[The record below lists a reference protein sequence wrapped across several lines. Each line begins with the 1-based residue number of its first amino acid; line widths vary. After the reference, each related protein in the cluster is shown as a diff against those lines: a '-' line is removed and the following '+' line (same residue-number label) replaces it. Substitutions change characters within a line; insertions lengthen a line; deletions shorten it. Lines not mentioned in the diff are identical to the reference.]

1 MPGNPQVMTAA
12 KEMHTSEPGPAGHDE
27 ADDKPGP
34 LVLQHYMPYR
44 LAVLSEAV
52 SQGLARHYARRFGIA
67 IPEWRVLAVLGE
79 FVQMTGKAIG
89 QHTRM
94 HKTKVSRAVS
104 GVEKRGLVRGE
115 VSPNDRREIIL
126 ALTDEGTKVYHQ
138 IIPIA
143 LGYQEKVVGGL
154 TEGDIAA
161 LNRVIDAIFQ
171 RVDEPD

>member
-1 MPGNPQVMTAA
+1 MHDPFPGDD
-12 KEMHTSEPGPAGHDE
+12 ERPASTE
-27 ADDKPGP
+27 ATGP
-34 LVLQHYMPYR
+34 LVLQDYMPYR

-79 FVQMTGKAIG
+79 FKRMTGKAIG

-104 GVEKRGLVRGE
+104 ALEKRGLIVGE
-115 VSPNDRREIIL
+115 VSPNDRREINL
-126 ALTDEGTKVYHQ
+126 SLTDEGYTVYQQ
-138 IIPIA
+138 IIPVA

-154 TEGDIAA
+154 ADTDIAA
-161 LNRVIDAIFQ
+161 LNRVIDAIFD